1 MSFVPPPSPESPDPF
16 VPPPGGHDED
26 RSRPPVPAQRRPFGL
41 HPSFGWAILWCIGML
56 LLTQVP
62 GGIAT
67 VIYIVIVMIF
77 RPDLIDTERVQSV
90 PDLMANA
97 QVQIGLGVGLWVA
110 HFLLILLSLLVLR
123 IAVGREW
130 PREVALRLPSVYHVL
145 LVLCLTPAVIVLA
158 DGIMI
163 FLRET
168 VGLPTMFDQKK
179 MEGMDME
186 KLFNSWPL
194 AIAVFVIA
202 VMPALSEELW
212 CRAFLGRG
220 LVGIH
225 GYILGVLMTS
235 FLFGLIHIDPCQG
248 LMAASMG
255 VVLHYVYLMTRS
267 LVAPMILHFLNN
279 AVSVT
284 LSRLPWDFEPRGS
297 SVPYYA
303 AAALVLAA
311 IGYALYES
319 RARLVATDGGIPWHP
334 PHAGVTCPPK
344 GSNTVVATPLPS
356 LLTVGMVFL
365 SLAAFGAVLAAIIA
379 GK

>member
-1 MSFVPPPSPESPDPF
+1 MSFVPPPSPESPDPLAH
-16 VPPPGGHDED
+16 PPAGYDED
-26 RSRPPVPAQRRPFGL
+26 RPPPMRDTRREFPL
-41 HPSFGWAILWCIGML
+41 HPSFWWALLWCLGML
-56 LLTQVP
+56 LVTMIP
-62 GGIAT
+62 GIIVAI
-67 VIYIVIVMIF
+67 VYIVIAMVVF
-77 RPDLIDTERVQSV
+77 PEAIDPTQPTLDNFHVQV
-90 PDLMANA
+90 
-97 QVQIGLGVGLWVA
+97 GLGLGIWVP
-110 HFLLILLSLLVLR
+110 HVLIIILSLTTLR
-123 IAVGREW
+123 VAVGRDW
-130 PREVALRLPSVYHVL
+130 PREVALRLPSAYHVL
-145 LVLCLTPAVIVLA
+145 LVLFLTPAVIVLA
-158 DGIMI
+158 NGIMI

-168 VGLPTMFDQKK
+168 VGLPTMFDPKQ

-334 PHAGVTCPPK
+334 PHAGVACPPE

-365 SLAAFGAVLAAIIA
+365 SLAAFGAVLAAI
-379 GK
+379 GVRR